1 LARLETNFFLI
12 DLSLTAKVDPKE
24 KEWKVIEHLDLC
36 KRNRKIQKD
45 NKQEGEDEK
54 FGPLMKITIVRIL
67 LALAAS

>member
-1 LARLETNFFLI
+1 MESHRTY
-12 DLSLTAKVDPKE
+12 
-24 KEWKVIEHLDLC
+24 LDLC
-36 KRNRKIQKD
+36 KRNRKIKKD